1 MSTTMTKNELSQEG
15 KGSNEM
21 ARPENT
27 FQQTFVPQIDIWE
40 DDDELV
46 LSADLP
52 GVTADNVDIQFEN
65 RELTIRGKV
74 CPRYDNVKLLY
85 SEYGIGD
92 FHRTFKIGEAIDIAE
107 ISAEMSDGVLML
119 HLPKSEKRKPRR
131 IAVKPK

>member
-1 MSTTMTKNELSQEG
+1 MFTTMTKNELSQEG

-40 DDDELV
+40 D
-46 LSADLP
+46 
-52 GVTADNVDIQFEN
+52 DNVDIQFEN

-119 HLPKSEKRKPRR
+119 HLPKSEKLKPRR
-131 IAVKPK
+131 IAVKPR

>member
-1 MSTTMTKNELSQEG
+1 MFTTMTKNELSQEG

-21 ARPENT
+21 ARPEST

-52 GVTADNVDIQFEN
+52 GVTAENVDIQFEN

-119 HLPKSEKRKPRR
+119 HLPKSEKLKPRR
-131 IAVKPK
+131 IAVKPR

>member
-1 MSTTMTKNELSQEG
+1 MFTTMTKNELSQEG

-92 FHRTFKIGEAIDIAE
+92 FYRTFKIGEAIDIAE

-119 HLPKSEKRKPRR
+119 HLPKSEKLKPRR
-131 IAVKPK
+131 IAVKPR

>member
-15 KGSNEM
+15 KESNEM
-21 ARPENT
+21 ARPEST

-52 GVTADNVDIQFEN
+52 GVTAENVDIQFEN

-119 HLPKSEKRKPRR
+119 HLPKSEKLKPRR
-131 IAVKPK
+131 IAVKPR

>member
-1 MSTTMTKNELSQEG
+1 MTKNELSQEG